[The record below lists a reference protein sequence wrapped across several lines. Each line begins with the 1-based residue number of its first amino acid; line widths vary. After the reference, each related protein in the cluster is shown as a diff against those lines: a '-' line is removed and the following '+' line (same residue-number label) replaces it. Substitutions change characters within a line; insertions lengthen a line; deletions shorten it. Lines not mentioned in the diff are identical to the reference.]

1 LALIA
6 FNKALELDGGNVDY
20 ILLTADLY
28 LHLGSL
34 VEARD
39 LARKALELSPMS
51 KIAKKI
57 LKDAE
62 EKERGEAVV

>member
-1 LALIA
+1 
-6 FNKALELDGGNVDY
+6 
-20 ILLTADLY
+20 
-28 LHLGSL
+28 LGSL

-62 EKERGEAVV
+62 ETERGEGGSPV